1 VEAVMGLES
10 LLTDIPFRAVPLW
23 AIGYIFV
30 SYFVGFFVRGAF
42 GFGSNIPIV
51 LLTTSILGPH
61 HAIVLVAVAAF
72 ISQIDLL
79 PQGLHTADWQ
89 VSKPLIIGMI
99 AGSAV
104 GTWCLTLWTP
114 EWLTVTMGL
123 LIMAVVGMDRFR
135 LLERVSTWLDLRS
148 RAVTTTFAVTA
159 GTVGTVSGGG
169 ALYFL
174 VGYLKLACQTTE
186 SFRGTNL
193 VLSAFFMTERML
205 FFMIAGLVTL
215 KIIVEALVLV
225 PAIFLGTWVGTRF
238 FHTASPERF
247 WAALQGLL
255 VCGALILVG
264 KGFAKMQLNCNRCR
278 TV

>member
-1 VEAVMGLES
+1 MNSILP
-10 LLTDIPFRAVPLW
+10 TDILFPALSLW
-23 AIGYIFV
+23 AITYVFV
-30 SYFVGFFVRGAF
+30 SYFLGFFVRGAF
-42 GFGSNIPIV
+42 GFGSNIPII

-61 HAIVLVAVAAF
+61 HAIALVAVAAL

-79 PQGLHTADWQ
+79 PQGVHTANWQ
-89 VSKPLIIGMI
+89 VSNPLTVGML

-104 GTWCLTLWTP
+104 GTWLLTVWTA

-135 LLERVSTWLDLRS
+135 LLERLCGWVDLRS
-148 RAVTTTFAVTA
+148 PAMTSAFALTA

-174 VGYLKLACQTTE
+174 VAYLKLVCQTPE

-193 VLSAFFMTERML
+193 VLSGFFMTGRML
-205 FFMIAGLVTL
+205 FFVIAGLVTL
-215 KIIVEALVLV
+215 KIIVEALALV
-225 PAIFLGTWVGTRF
+225 PVIFLGTWMGTRF
-238 FHTASPERF
+238 FHKTSPERF

-264 KGFAKMQLNCNRCR
+264 KGFAKML
-278 TV
+278 

>member
-1 VEAVMGLES
+1 MSLEF
-10 LLTDIPFRAVPLW
+10 LPTDVPFRDMPFW
-23 AIGYIFV
+23 TIGCIFV
-30 SYFVGFFVRGAF
+30 SYFLGFFVRGAF

-51 LLTTSILGPH
+51 LVTTSLLGPH

-79 PQGLHTADWQ
+79 PQGVHTADWQ
-89 VSKPLIIGMI
+89 VSKPLIVGML

-104 GTWCLTLWTP
+104 GTWLLTLWTA

-123 LIMAVVGMDRFR
+123 LIMTVVGMERFR
-135 LLERVSTWLDLRS
+135 LLERLSTWVDLRS
-148 RAVTTTFAVTA
+148 RGVTSVFAVTA

-169 ALYFL
+169 GIYFL
-174 VGYLKLACQTTE
+174 VAYLKLACQTPQ

-193 VLSAFFMTERML
+193 VLSGFFMTGRML
-205 FFMIAGLVTL
+205 FFIIAGLITL
-215 KIIVEALVLV
+215 KILFEALVLM

-238 FHTASPERF
+238 FRTASPERF

-255 VCGALILVG
+255 VCGALVLVG
-264 KGFAKMQLNCNRCR
+264 KGFAKMR
-278 TV
+278 

>member
-1 VEAVMGLES
+1 MGLES

-23 AIGYIFV
+23 ATGCIFV

-51 LLTTSILGPH
+51 LLTTAILGPH

-89 VSKPLIIGMI
+89 VSKPLIVGMI

-104 GTWCLTLWTP
+104 GTWLLTLWTP

-135 LLERVSTWLDLRS
+135 LLERLSASIDLRS
-148 RAVTTTFAVTA
+148 RRVTLPLAATA

-174 VGYLKLACQTTE
+174 VAYLKLACQTPQ

-193 VLSAFFMTERML
+193 VLSGFFMTGRMV
-205 FFMIAGLVTL
+205 FFLIAGLLTF
-215 KIIVEALVLV
+215 KIIAEALVLM
-225 PAIFLGTWVGTRF
+225 PAIFRGTWMGTRF
-238 FHTASPERF
+238 FYTAKAERF
-247 WAALQGLL
+247 WTALQALL
-255 VCGALILVG
+255 MCGGLILVG
-264 KGFAKMQLNCNRCR
+264 KGFAKMR
-278 TV
+278 

>member
-1 VEAVMGLES
+1 MSLEFLPTD
-10 LLTDIPFRAVPLW
+10 LLFPDLSLW
-23 AIGYIFV
+23 AVGCIFV
-30 SYFVGFFVRGAF
+30 SYFLGFFVRGAF

-79 PQGLHTADWQ
+79 PQGVHTADWR
-89 VSKPLIIGMI
+89 VSKPLIVGML
-99 AGSAV
+99 AGSAA
-104 GTWCLTLWTP
+104 GTWLLTLWTA

-135 LLERVSTWLDLRS
+135 LLERLCRWIDLRS
-148 RAVTTTFAVTA
+148 RGVTSAFAVTA

-174 VGYLKLACQTTE
+174 VAYLKLACQTPE

-193 VLSAFFMTERML
+193 VLSGFFITGRML
-205 FFMIAGLVTL
+205 FFIIAGLVTL
-215 KIIVEALVLV
+215 EMIIEAVVLM
-225 PAIFLGTWVGTRF
+225 PAIFLGTWMGARF
-238 FHTASPERF
+238 FHTATPERF
-247 WAALQGLL
+247 WAALHGLL
-255 VCGALILVG
+255 VCGGLVLVG
-264 KGFAKMQLNCNRCR
+264 KGFAKMR
-278 TV
+278 

>member
-1 VEAVMGLES
+1 VLRDDVETTLS
-10 LLTDIPFRAVPLW
+10 LQILMTDVFSPEVSVW
-23 AIGYIFV
+23 AIGCVFV
-30 SYFVGFFVRGAF
+30 SYFLGFFVRGTF

-51 LLTTSILGPH
+51 LLTTPILGPH

-79 PQGLHTADWQ
+79 PQGLRTADWQ
-89 VSKPLIIGMI
+89 VSKPLIVGMI

-104 GTWCLTLWTP
+104 GTWLLTLWKP

-123 LIMAVVGMDRFR
+123 LIIAVVGMDRFR

-148 RAVTTTFAVTA
+148 RVVTSALAVTA
-159 GTVGTVSGGG
+159 GSVGTVSGGG

-174 VGYLKLACQTTE
+174 VAYLKLACQTPE

-193 VLSAFFMTERML
+193 ILSGIFMTGRML

-215 KIIVEALVLV
+215 NIIVEALVLV

-238 FHTASPERF
+238 FHAASPERF
-247 WAALQGLL
+247 WTALQGLL
-255 VCGALILVG
+255 VCGALVLVG
-264 KGFAKMQLNCNRCR
+264 KGFAKMR
-278 TV
+278 